1 MNGDILWP
9 SRHSRV
15 KVIDKPHKRKVM
27 KQEFSSQE
35 AAIQWISQN
44 ARNEAHREI
53 LQMEL
58 DFNYIF
64 SGYFF
69 IDLLEV
75 TYAVAMGR

>member
-1 MNGDILWP
+1 
-9 SRHSRV
+9 
-15 KVIDKPHKRKVM
+15 M

-35 AAIQWISQN
+35 AAIQWISIN

-53 LQMEL
+53 LKMEL